1 MNREIELK
9 LECEPDALDRVSQAP
24 VLSRLK
30 RGRASAKTLRSVY
43 FDTEDFSLMKSGLAL
58 RVREGGGKRI
68 QTLKTESDGDGLA
81 SDRGEWEVQLG
92 RDEEGP
98 NLNRLPATIKARIR
112 KAANGAPI
120 APRLVS
126 DIHRTARQ
134 LTTPA
139 GDQIEIAIDRGVLRV
154 GGREARISEVEL
166 ELKRGDPASLY
177 RLALELA
184 DMVPL
189 RVGLRSK
196 AERGL
201 TLAGDGKLE
210 AIRAEAITLGPAMS
224 VETAYAAILRHCL
237 SHLLLNEA
245 IAIESASSEGL
256 HQMRVALRRMRSAFA
271 AFGKAMENE
280 TATQLS
286 RDAKWLA
293 MAIGRARD
301 FDVFIS
307 TIVAPVIKERPED
320 KSLVSLCGAAEA
332 ARERA
337 WAGARAALRSARMS
351 SFVLRLA
358 LYLDERAW
366 RDGDDVDVAHFEM
379 KLSSFAPRALD
390 KALKKAVKL
399 GRHIDDLDIEERH
412 ELRKRLKRLRYT
424 LSFFASLYRK
434 PDTRPYLH
442 ALAELQDVFGAL
454 NDVEAARK
462 LTEELTAAEPAL
474 AAPGKHVLTH
484 HQRRA
489 RREWNSAIEL
499 WDDFRDV
506 EPFWR

>member
-68 QTLKTESDGDGLA
+68 QTLKTESNGAGLA

-98 NLNRLPATIKARIR
+98 NLNRLPASIKARIR

-120 APRLVS
+120 SARLVS
-126 DIHRTARQ
+126 DIHRTAHQ
-134 LTTPA
+134 LTTA
-139 GDQIEIAIDRGVLRV
+139 DGDEIEFAIDRGVLRAN
-154 GGREARISEVEL
+154 GREARVSEVEL

-177 RLALELA
+177 RIALELA
-184 DMVPL
+184 DAVPL

-201 TLAGDGKLE
+201 TLAGDGKIE
-210 AIRAEAITLGPAMS
+210 AIRAEAIMLDPDAT
-224 VETAYAAILRHCL
+224 VEAAYASILRHCL
-237 SHLLLNEA
+237 SHLLMNEA
-245 IAIESASSEGL
+245 IAIESTSSEGL

-280 TATQLS
+280 TAKQLS

-293 MAIGRARD
+293 TAIGRARD

-307 TIVAPVIKERPED
+307 TIVAPVIKERPDD
-320 KSLVSLCGAAEA
+320 KGLVALCDAAEV
-332 ARERA
+332 ARKRA

-358 LYLDERAW
+358 LYVDERAW
-366 RDGDDVDVAHFEM
+366 RDDEEADVGRFEM
-379 KLSSFAPRALD
+379 KLSDFAPRAFD
-390 KALKKAVKL
+390 KALKKVVKL
-399 GRHIDDLDIEERH
+399 GRHIDDLDIDERH

-424 LSFFASLYRK
+424 SSFFASLYGK
-434 PDTRPYLH
+434 PGTRRYLH

-462 LTEELTAAEPAL
+462 LTEELMAAAPAL
-474 AAPGKHVLTH
+474 AAPGKHVLAH

-489 RREWNSAIEL
+489 RKEWHSAIEL